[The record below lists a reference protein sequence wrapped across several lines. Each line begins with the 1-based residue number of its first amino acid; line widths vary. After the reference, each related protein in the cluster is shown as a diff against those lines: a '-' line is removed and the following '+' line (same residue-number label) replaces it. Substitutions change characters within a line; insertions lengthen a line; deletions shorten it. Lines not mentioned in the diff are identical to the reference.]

1 MHSDSDGNIDNDFE
15 YARRTYHD
23 ILAKGSA
30 AMDDMMEVAKATE
43 HPRAFEVLATT
54 MKTMADVTGNL
65 LDLHKKKK
73 DIRAKTPLS
82 LPSTGV
88 TNNNLFVGSTTD
100 LQKMLMDQLKP
111 KDPNVIDLSDYR
123 KDE

>member
-1 MHSDSDGNIDNDFE
+1 MHNDSDGNVDNDFE
-15 YARRTYHD
+15 YARQTYHD
-23 ILAKGSA
+23 IIAKGSE
-30 AMDDMMEVAKATE
+30 AMDEMMEVARATE

-54 MKTMADVTGNL
+54 MKTMADVTNNL

-73 DIRAKTPLS
+73 DIRAKGMPA
-82 LPSTGV
+82 LPGMPV

-111 KDPNVIDLSDYR
+111 KDPNVIDISDYR

>member
-1 MHSDSDGNIDNDFE
+1 MHNDSDGNVDNDFE

-23 ILAKGSA
+23 IIAKGSE
-30 AMDDMMEVAKATE
+30 AMDEMMEVARATE

-54 MKTMADVTGNL
+54 MKTMADVTNNL

-73 DIRAKTPLS
+73 DIRSKGMPALPGTP
-82 LPSTGV
+82 V

>member
-1 MHSDSDGNIDNDFE
+1 MNDSDGNIDNDFE

-23 ILAKGSA
+23 ILAKGSE
-30 AMDDMMEVAKATE
+30 AMDDMMEVAKSTE

-54 MKTMADVTGNL
+54 MKTMADVTNNL

-73 DIRAKTPLS
+73 DIRTKSPLS
-82 LPSTGV
+82 LPAAPV

-111 KDPNVIDLSDYR
+111 KDPNVIDISDYR